1 MRTVKR
7 KYHYFYK
14 ITNNLN
20 DHYYYGIHS
29 TDNLNDGYMGSGT
42 RLRYA
47 YEKYGIENLTK
58 EILKFFETREEA
70 AKHEADVVNEV
81 LIKDENCYNIIL
93 GGENRNTTGTVT
105 VRDAFGKC
113 MQVSL
118 DDPRYLSGE
127 FVGATRGY
135 TNCFD
140 TIQNEY
146 VQVSNEDFANNS
158 RYIGLTTGKTVA
170 ILKDSGKTV
179 FITVEEYR
187 KNKELYYSAF
197 NMENKILCKDTT
209 GNLYFIEKTDLRYTS
224 GKLKYFWC
232 GKKHKPE
239 TIEKFKR
246 TYKEIGHQQGE
257 KNSQYGTCWITKDG
271 INKKIKKEELE
282 IFEQQGWKRG
292 RYINKN

>member
-29 TDNLNDGYMGSGT
+29 TDNLDDGYMGSGT

-47 YEKYGIENLTK
+47 YEKYGIENFTK

-81 LIKDENCYNIIL
+81 LIKDENCYNISL
-93 GGENRNTTGTVT
+93 GGDGWKMVGTTTMH
-105 VRDAFGKC
+105 DLSGKYYR
-113 MQVSL
+113 VSV
-118 DDPRYLSGE
+118 DDPRVLSGDLVGPNKGKANYKDSNGTLLRLSVDDPRVLSGE
-127 FVGATRGY
+127 VVPM
-135 TNCFD
+135 NK
-140 TIQNEY
+140 
-146 VQVSNEDFANNS
+146 
-158 RYIGLTTGKTVA
+158 GKTLVKDA
-170 ILKDSGKTV
+170 NGKFYNVSVSDPRVLSGELKPV
-179 FITVEEYR
+179 WV
-187 KNKELYYSAF
+187 
-197 NMENKILCKDTT
+197 
-209 GNLYFIEKTDLRYTS
+209 
-224 GKLKYFWC
+224 

-257 KNSQYGTCWITKDG
+257 KNSQYGTCWITKNG
-271 INKKIKKEELE
+271 ENKKIKKEELE
-282 IFEQQGWKRG
+282 IYVQHGWTKG
-292 RYINKN
+292 RVIKK

>member
-20 DHYYYGIHS
+20 NHYYYGIHS

-47 YEKYGIENLTK
+47 YEKYGMENFTK
-58 EILKFFETREEA
+58 EILKFFETREAA

-81 LIKDENCYNIIL
+81 LINDANCYNIIL
-93 GGENRNTTGTVT
+93 GGDNRNTTGTVT
-105 VRDAFGKC
+105 VRDTFGKC

-127 FVGATRGY
+127 LKAINYGY
-135 TNCFD
+135 AVVCD
-140 TIQNEY
+140 NENNKFKIKQDDPRYLAGEYNGCTKGHAIAKDKNNKYYY
-146 VQVSNEDFANNS
+146 VPVDDP
-158 RYIGLTTGKTVA
+158 RYLSGE
-170 ILKDSGKTV
+170 LKPIWFG
-179 FITVEEYR
+179 R
-187 KNKELYYSAF
+187 
-197 NMENKILCKDTT
+197 
-209 GNLYFIEKTDLRYTS
+209 
-224 GKLKYFWC
+224 
-232 GKKHKPE
+232 KHKLE
-239 TIEKFKR
+239 TIERQKQTFK
-246 TYKEIGHQQGE
+246 YNNHQKGE

-282 IFEQQGWKRG
+282 IFEQQGWKKG
-292 RYINKN
+292 RNLKSIN

>member
-29 TDNLNDGYMGSGT
+29 TDNLDDGYMGSGT

-47 YEKYGIENLTK
+47 YEKYGIENFTK

-70 AKHEADVVNEV
+70 AKYEADIVNEV
-81 LIKDENCYNIIL
+81 LIKDENCYNIIH
-93 GGENRNTTGTVT
+93 GGETRTTFGTAT
-105 VRDAFGKC
+105 VKDIEGNI
-113 MQVSL
+113 MQVPI

-127 FVGATRGY
+127 LISIMTNKVIVQDNIGNRMAVDLTDPRYLSGELKSINCGY
-135 TNCFD
+135 AIMCD
-140 TIQNEY
+140 NENNKFKIKQDDPRY
-146 VQVSNEDFANNS
+146 LAGEYNGCTKGHVVVKDKNNKYYHVSINDS
-158 RYIGLTTGKTVA
+158 RYLSGE
-170 ILKDSGKTV
+170 LKP
-179 FITVEEYR
+179 
-187 KNKELYYSAF
+187 
-197 NMENKILCKDTT
+197 
-209 GNLYFIEKTDLRYTS
+209 
-224 GKLKYFWC
+224 FWF

-257 KNSQYGTCWITKDG
+257 KNSQYGTCWITKNG
-271 INKKIKKEELE
+271 ENKKIKKEELE
-282 IFEQQGWKRG
+282 IFEQQGWKKG
-292 RYINKN
+292 RNLKF